1 MDSYSL
7 HFERMSNVDLHPLSL
22 SVSRLS
28 PAKSNS
34 SIADHLSHHQHGKG
48 DSAYSS
54 FSGGSTAPD
63 YPSPFLPDDL
73 QSSSFS
79 HYADLKYV
87 KSIYHPTQFLQSD
100 SKTMDQLYRSVE
112 AISQQYHKNS
122 DLNYHSLNGNES
134 LHTNNN
140 AHPKKEVQSRTPS
153 QSGQAPPVPLR
164 LDSFIATKN
173 LENSRAHLHGTEF
186 KPLPQQP
193 QQIRLHGQPYSQS
206 LNSPRSE
213 TAILDK
219 SSSNLSSEPLYSVWR
234 GSHEMQQVQH
244 PPSYRLHLQ
253 LHNQTRVNP
262 ENPSIVDSNAASEL
276 HSQSPPH
283 GRNQPEH
290 LTPKQT
296 SSMIGCNGDHQIKS
310 GGYFRSERKRTHSA
324 QEVHGS
330 SDLQRA
336 DSPWNGSQSC
346 LSSSI
351 QHKGQFY
358 FVTGVYKPSEPAVRT
373 HSATISG
380 TEAAREVSA
389 LLETHHRDKPRSH
402 STMDNF
408 FRPFYE
414 SSHTSSGIIPEDEEV
429 FTPVDQGMVQMSK
442 SLDQENYTP
451 PHVLNVLDESREI
464 GRHTVSNPIFYC
476 GPDGKSPP
484 QSATHQSDVNLVMG
498 NKSPNYKRGEDHT
511 NRGKWQPLADIAS
524 ERINKETTPLLYHL
538 TGASRTAMQPNP
550 DPGFSGRKEGVLNK
564 SVQEE
569 VAVNNNETPP
579 PGDGSRNHRGDV
591 LSAGCGTLDDSFK
604 KYYKE
609 KLKDAQCKVLSK
621 TSFKRRDLQ
630 LPWPHCLT
638 QNSGCRPA
646 VIHSFSSSQDSEIS
660 TDTLTPS
667 LTSEDTEK
675 GSITEVG
682 DIQKEIEKSF
692 ERKNVRLANVAQPQ
706 VARIGGRK
714 RLTPEQKKM
723 CFSEPEKLNELG
735 NTPKHSVCRSF
746 GNESEGLLAAE
757 FEGEDAAQQAEQGLV
772 ATRRE
777 IFEPRGRALS
787 VSSASKTNLKHVQHQ
802 ALVEYM
808 ERKTGQKVA
817 EPQHPTS
824 HLPTPSRQRHSLG
837 EKPFDWNPRP
847 QSWNHE
853 KHTKKKHH
861 RPHSAGR
868 ILDSP
873 SSSIRYAQFFSAQ
886 SCSGHYP
893 GHQNISRPRES
904 HGPPQGKS
912 ASAESLLDQRESGS
926 FLRNRSTSTPHT
938 FQAHGKEENPEPVS
952 TMETQ
957 SCWKNEAE
965 RPLEKRVPAGQ
976 QHSRKVG
983 QRGQSMEELGA
994 SKITKVSTLSKSSEH
1009 LDQLRRNSAEPAGG
1023 NRNDSKSISHF
1034 AEDRDARQQETRKEA
1049 EFVGQ
1054 NNSQGQNQHQTQKHP
1069 PQKQSSE
1076 QREYATGET
1085 GSGGSVSPVS
1095 CGEPSEAFS
1104 NPPSPKG
1111 QKISEWEIKST
1122 CSTPTQTKR
1131 PCESTP
1137 ISSRSGTSPR
1147 LEREQPVD
1155 ESSGETN
1162 YEVTLSCGVTTD
1174 PSLWILPPE
1183 EELTEDLRNSFQSND
1198 VSHERG
1204 SSISTKQ
1211 TSVSSVSSST
1221 STSKAEV
1228 SHQADEQKEPDLEAE
1243 TVGQKEETEKREMPE
1258 EGETDS
1264 SETSA
1269 KKPKWEELVKAVVK
1283 ADQSLARALCPLSS
1297 RKTALMLM
1305 EQLLSEDTLLME
1317 EHYKKK
1323 QEQKGA
1329 AESNEASKGAEP
1341 SPCPP
1346 HSDSETQCT
1355 DEHSQADI
1363 TKMKHLLVS
1372 YINEHLGSLEESR
1385 GALQTEM
1392 EENAALG
1399 EALKLL
1405 VGERCLPVELER
1417 YNLFIGDLER
1427 VVNLLLCLSA
1437 RLARVQNALSVV
1449 DQHTDAEEKESL
1461 DSRHRLLCKQRE
1473 DAKDLKDN
1481 LDRRENLVSTFLSR
1495 QLSAEQLQDYRRF
1508 VQTKASLL
1516 IRQKDLE
1523 EKQRLGEEQL
1533 EALSNSLNM

>member
-79 HYADLKYV
+79 HCADLKYV
-87 KSIYHPTQFLQSD
+87 KSIYHPTQFLQPD

-122 DLNYHSLNGNES
+122 DLNYHSLNGSES

-140 AHPKKEVQSRTPS
+140 AHPKKEVQSSTPS

-193 QQIRLHGQPYSQS
+193 QQEIRLHGQPYSQS
-206 LNSPRSE
+206 QHFPRSE

-253 LHNQTRVNP
+253 LHNQTRVNL
-262 ENPSIVDSNAASEL
+262 ENPSIVDSNAAFEL

-310 GGYFRSERKRTHSA
+310 GGYFQSERKRAYSA

-330 SDLQRA
+330 SELQRA
-336 DSPWNGSQSC
+336 DRPRNGSQSC

-373 HSATISG
+373 HSAPISG
-380 TEAAREVSA
+380 TEFVREVSA
-389 LLETHHRDKPRSH
+389 VLETHHQDNPRSH

-414 SSHTSSGIIPEDEEV
+414 SSHTSSGMIPEDEEV
-429 FTPVDQGMVQMSK
+429 FTSVDQGMVQMSK

-451 PHVLNVLDESREI
+451 PHILNVLDESREI
-464 GRHTVSNPIFYC
+464 GHHTASNPIFYC
-476 GPDGKSPP
+476 GPDLKSPP
-484 QSATHQSDVNLVMG
+484 QSATHQNDVNLVMG
-498 NKSPNYKRGEDHT
+498 NKSTNYNRREDHT
-511 NRGKWQPLADIAS
+511 NRGKRQPLEDIAS

-569 VAVNNNETPP
+569 VAVNNNETPAQ
-579 PGDGSRNHRGDV
+579 GDTSRNHRGDV
-591 LSAGCGTLDDSFK
+591 LSAACGTLDDSFK

-630 LPWPHCLT
+630 LPLPHCLT
-638 QNSGCRPA
+638 QNSECRPA

-667 LTSEDTEK
+667 LTSQDTEK
-675 GSITEVG
+675 GSLTEVG

-692 ERKNVRLANVAQPQ
+692 EKKNLRLANVAQPQ

-735 NTPKHSVCRSF
+735 RTPKHSVCCSF
-746 GNESEGLLAAE
+746 GNESEGLFAAE

-772 ATRRE
+772 AARRE
-777 IFEPRGRALS
+777 MFESRGRALS

-853 KHTKKKHH
+853 KHTKKKHL

-893 GHQNISRPRES
+893 GHQNSSRPRES

-912 ASAESLLDQRESGS
+912 ASAESLLDQRESTS

-938 FQAHGKEENPEPVS
+938 FQAQDKEENPEPVS

-957 SCWKNEAE
+957 SCRKNEAE
-965 RPLEKRVPAGQ
+965 QPSEKRVAEGQ
-976 QHSRKVG
+976 QLSWKVG
-983 QRGQSMEELGA
+983 QRGKSMEELGA

-1009 LDQLRRNSAEPAGG
+1009 LDQLRRNSAEPAGRS
-1023 NRNDSKSISHF
+1023 RNIRSISHF
-1034 AEDRDARQQETRKEA
+1034 AEDGDARRQETRKEE

-1076 QREYATGET
+1076 QREDATRET

-1095 CGEPSEAFS
+1095 SGEPSETFS

-1137 ISSRSGTSPR
+1137 VSSRSGTSPR
-1147 LEREQPVD
+1147 LEREQTVD
-1155 ESSGETN
+1155 ESSGEAN
-1162 YEVTLSCGVTTD
+1162 HEVTLSCGVTTD
-1174 PSLWILPPE
+1174 PSLWILSPE
-1183 EELTEDLRNSFQSND
+1183 EELQEDLRNSFQTNN
-1198 VSHERG
+1198 VSDERG
-1204 SSISTKQ
+1204 NSISTKQ
-1211 TSVSSVSSST
+1211 TSDSSVSPSMSA
-1221 STSKAEV
+1221 SKAEV
-1228 SHQADEQKEPDLEAE
+1228 SHQADEQKELDLEAE
-1243 TVGQKEETEKREMPE
+1243 TVGQKEETEKGEMP

-1264 SETSA
+1264 SEKSA

-1283 ADQSLARALCPLSS
+1283 ADRSLARVLCPLAS

-1329 AESNEASKGAEP
+1329 GESNEASKGAEP

-1346 HSDSETQCT
+1346 DSDSEKFQCT
-1355 DEHSQADI
+1355 DEQSQADI
-1363 TKMKHLLVS
+1363 TEMKHLLVS
-1372 YINEHLGSLEESR
+1372 YIHEHLRSLEESR
-1385 GALQTEM
+1385 GALQTDV

-1399 EALKLL
+1399 EAMKLL

-1533 EALSNSLNM
+1533 EELFNSLNM